1 MKWYSRLLIVLCLS
15 ACEPALYANVSKS
28 DNVSFSIISP
38 VDNSL
43 WIATRDRGILRLG
56 SNGKCFVYS
65 VAKGDFPSDSI
76 SVLSF
81 DSDGK
86 LWMRDASGRVFN
98 YSSLDGFVL
107 RSEVPAGLFDS
118 ADKHT
123 VEVGDISSASP
134 SSYSVIKEEE
144 GGFKRWYLVVFL
156 IAVAAAVIAFFK
168 PGFRIAKASNSCPV
182 DFAKGTPGADS
193 PESDCPQ
200 NAPRAVNVSNSNV
213 DNSNS
218 SNRVFYEKVLALVI
232 DNLSDPDFG
241 VDSIALATGLSRVH
255 VNRKLKASGGV
266 SPSSLIKSERM
277 KKASALL
284 AEGSMP
290 ITEIATACGFSSQA
304 YFSAAFKEYFGVS
317 PSAYTAK

>member
-1 MKWYSRLLIVLCLS
+1 MKWYSPFLIALCLS
-15 ACEPALYANVSKS
+15 ACEPALCADVSKS

-56 SNGKCFVYS
+56 SNGKSFVYS
-65 VAKGDFPSDSI
+65 AAKGDFPSDSI

-81 DSDGK
+81 GSDGK

-107 RSEVPAGLFDS
+107 CSDPPAGLFDS

-134 SSYSVIKEEE
+134 ASFTVIKEKE
-144 GGFKRWYLVVFL
+144 GSGFRLWYLVLILFASAVAVLAVFL
-156 IAVAAAVIAFFK
+156 PKV
-168 PGFRIAKASNSCPV
+168 R
-182 DFAKGTPGADS
+182 KGK
-193 PESDCPQ
+193 
-200 NAPRAVNVSNSNV
+200 AVNVCCSTDQEPDPAQSIPSAGNVSVSNV
-213 DNSNS
+213 TNPNFSNLE
-218 SNRVFYEKVLALVI
+218 FYNKVLALVT
-232 DNLSDPDFG
+232 DNLSNPDFG
-241 VDSIALATGLSRVH
+241 VDSIAAATGLSRVH

-266 SPSSLIKSERM
+266 SPSSLLKSERM